1 MTKDHFT
8 NPQKCNFLGEKETF
22 PFCQIARIK
31 PLFNFLH
38 AEDKLLLGTGRENF
52 IEFVLF
58 CFLNFIILKFIKRDA
73 EVILVRL
80 VTFLIAYFFLCLG
93 RGRD

>member
-1 MTKDHFT
+1 M
-8 NPQKCNFLGEKETF
+8 GEKEIF

-38 AEDKLLLGTGRENF
+38 AEDKLLLGIGRENF
-52 IEFVLF
+52 IEVFF
-58 CFLNFIILKFIKRDA
+58 FLKLNNPEFYKEIDA

-80 VTFLIAYFFLCLG
+80 VTFLIAYFVLCLG
-93 RGRD
+93 RGRDWLKW

>member
-1 MTKDHFT
+1 MP
-8 NPQKCNFLGEKETF
+8 N
-22 PFCQIARIK
+22 RIK

-38 AEDKLLLGTGRENF
+38 AEDKLLLGIGGENF
-52 IEFVLF
+52 IEFVVF
-58 CFLNFIILKFIKRDA
+58 FLKLNNPEVYKERDA

-93 RGRD
+93 RVRD